1 MANSRRVVFTFDQ
14 RSLDSLERLRKQGNY
29 SSMADAV
36 RDSLRL
42 RRAQQ
47 QQAEQGFVEL
57 VVRNPKTGDERIL
70 VNPEAES
77 TEQ

>member
-1 MANSRRVVFTFDQ
+1 MAKSRRVVFTFDE
-14 RSLDSLERLRKQGNY
+14 RSLDSLERLTKQGAY

-42 RRAQQ
+42 RRALQ

-57 VVRNPKTGDERIL
+57 VVRNPKTREERVL
-70 VNPEAES
+70 VIPDTEVAE
-77 TEQ
+77 

>member
-1 MANSRRVVFTFDQ
+1 MAKSRRVVFTFDE
-14 RSLDSLERLRKQGNY
+14 RSLDSLERLTRQGAY

-42 RRAQQ
+42 RRALQ

-57 VVRNPKTGDERIL
+57 VVRNPKTREERVL
-70 VNPEAES
+70 VIPETEVAE
-77 TEQ
+77 

>member
-1 MANSRRVVFTFDQ
+1 MAKSRSVVFTFDE
-14 RSLDSLERLRKQGNY
+14 RSLDSLERLTKQGAY

-42 RRAQQ
+42 RRALQ

-57 VVRNPKTGDERIL
+57 VVRNPQTREERIL
-70 VNPEAES
+70 VIPGTEVAE
-77 TEQ
+77 Q

>member
-1 MANSRRVVFTFDQ
+1 MATSRRVVFTFDH
-14 RSLDSLERLRKQGNY
+14 RSLDSLERLTKQGAY

-42 RRAQQ
+42 RRALQ

-57 VVRNPKTGDERIL
+57 VVRNPKTREERIL
-70 VNPEAES
+70 VNPEAEAAGH
-77 TEQ
+77 